1 MDISLSIKSSGTAK
15 HYVPPDV
22 LQYEI
27 YNTAYKVVLPKMFDP
42 SILQSLRLFPSFL
55 EIEDKRTY

>member
-1 MDISLSIKSSGTAK
+1 MCKVLPRYYQLFIVLMDISLSIKSSGTAR

-27 YNTAYKVVLPKMFDP
+27 YNTAYKVVLPKM
-42 SILQSLRLFPSFL
+42 LN
-55 EIEDKRTY
+55 

>member
-27 YNTAYKVVLPKMFDP
+27 YNTAYKVVLPKM
-42 SILQSLRLFPSFL
+42 LN
-55 EIEDKRTY
+55 